1 MWAYELLKGTNFMPK
16 MLGGQGELRNSL
28 ENVPYFTPVNGLLQY
43 SLITTGYYIGDL
55 FDTVL
60 LNAESSDFWE
70 MCLHHILTITLF
82 VGMIFQNQMRIG
94 VMISFIH
101 NVSDVMSN
109 ITRGFS

>member
-1 MWAYELLKGTNFMPK
+1 MWAYDLLKETNFMPK

-28 ENVPYFTPVNGLLQY
+28 ENVPYFAPIEGLLQY

-82 VGMIFQNQMRIG
+82 VGMIF
-94 VMISFIH
+94 
-101 NVSDVMSN
+101 
-109 ITRGFS
+109 